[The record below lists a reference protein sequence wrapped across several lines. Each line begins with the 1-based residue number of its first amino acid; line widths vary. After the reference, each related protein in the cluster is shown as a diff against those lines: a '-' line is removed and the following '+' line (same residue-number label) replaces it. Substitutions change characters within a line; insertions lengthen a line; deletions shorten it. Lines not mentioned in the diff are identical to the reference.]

1 MSTSVRIT
9 VDDYERMIAEGRFEP
24 REEHHV
30 ELLEGEIV
38 PMSPIGPEHGEA
50 VEAITEWSYENR
62 PKARVKVRVQDSL
75 GIPEL
80 ESIPEPDLAWVRRRS
95 YRRRRPT
102 TADVFLLVEVAV
114 TSLSYDRGTKA
125 RVYAT
130 AGVADY
136 WIVNIADE
144 CVEVHR
150 DPKAGA
156 YQSVTTFRPGESVPL
171 LSYPAIAFPVS
182 VLFGEEDGEP
192 GEPEG

>member
-9 VDDYERMIAEGRFEP
+9 VNDDDRMIAEGRFEP
-24 REEHHV
+24 REAHHF
-30 ELLEGEIV
+30 ELIEGEVV

-62 PKARVKVRVQDSL
+62 PKAQVKVRVQDSL

-80 ESIPEPDLAWVRRRS
+80 ESVPEPDVAWVRRRS

-102 TADVFLLVEVAV
+102 TADVLLLVEVAV
-114 TSLSYDRGTKA
+114 TSPAYDRGTKA
-125 RVYAT
+125 RVYAK

-150 DPKAGA
+150 DPEAGA
-156 YQSVTTFRPGESVPL
+156 YRSVTTFRPGESVPL
-171 LSYPAIAFPVS
+171 LAYPALAFPVS
-182 VLFGEEDGEP
+182 ALLAEEGDGP
-192 GEPEG
+192 SEPEG